1 MNVPNP
7 CVRSLPFSDVES
19 VPRGICL
26 YVKMENTQKTGS
38 FKLRG
43 IINQFHRQ
51 IAAHGKETKFVT
63 MSAGIEEN

>member
-1 MNVPNP
+1 M
-7 CVRSLPFSDVES
+7 
-19 VPRGICL
+19 
-26 YVKMENTQKTGS
+26 KMENTQKTGS